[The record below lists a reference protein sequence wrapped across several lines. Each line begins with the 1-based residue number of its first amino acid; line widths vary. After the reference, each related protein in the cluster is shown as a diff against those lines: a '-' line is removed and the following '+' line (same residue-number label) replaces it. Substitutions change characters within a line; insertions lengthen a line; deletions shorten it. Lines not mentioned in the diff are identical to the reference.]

1 MSEIRVASIYAKSLL
16 ELAKDKGQLEEVKKD
31 MDMLGDLCKKN
42 HEFSLFL
49 KNPIITENKKEK
61 VMDKIFKGKVS
72 DLTLRFFELLSRKD
86 REEYLIIIPEQ
97 FNNLYN
103 QLKGIVEVSVVSA
116 VDIDESMM
124 KEFEALSKKYTD
136 KAPNISTSI
145 DPSLIGGFI
154 LTIGDKRL
162 DQSVKGK
169 LNRIKQAIT
178 K

>member
-16 ELAKDKGQLEEVKKD
+16 ELAKEKGQLEEVKKD
-31 MDMLGDLCKKN
+31 MDMLDDLCKKN

-86 REEYLIIIPEQ
+86 REEFLIMIPEQ
-97 FNNLYN
+97 FNNRYN
-103 QLKGIVEVSVVSA
+103 ELKGIVEVSVVSA

-124 KEFEALSKKYTD
+124 KEFVSLSKKYTD
-136 KAPNISTSI
+136 KTPNISTSI